1 MNNGHRPPRAVFFDV
16 DFTLIHPGRA
26 FQAAGYR
33 DFCARHGVVVDER
46 KFDEAVA
53 AAAATLDPGAGVYD
67 SHVYVDYTRR
77 IIEGM
82 GGSGEAVDT
91 IAREIFAEWAL
102 CHHFVLYDDV
112 PDALRA
118 LRTTGVTIG
127 LISNSERCMASFET
141 HFELDGLFDF
151 AITSVEH
158 GYMKPHPSIFEAALA
173 RARADRHE
181 AVMVGDSVMHDIEG
195 ARRVGMR
202 AVLVARSQRW
212 QDCPPD
218 VPVISSLRELPGV
231 LFRG

>member
-53 AAAATLDPGAGVYD
+53 GAAAMLDPGAGVYD
-67 SHVYVDYTRR
+67 SQVYVDYTRR

-82 GGSGEAVDT
+82 GGRGEAVDR

-127 LISNSERCMASFET
+127 LSGGKVNLSF
-141 HFELDGLFDF
+141 GLFWPSATL
-151 AITSVEH
+151 AIPPTVKRPMVKH
-158 GYMKPHPSIFEAALA
+158 DRNRLYFLMVVLLLLA
-173 RARADRHE
+173 MAH
-181 AVMVGDSVMHDIEG
+181 
-195 ARRVGMR
+195 
-202 AVLVARSQRW
+202 
-212 QDCPPD
+212 
-218 VPVISSLRELPGV
+218 
-231 LFRG
+231 